1 MSSQPTLQSESQR
14 GPGAQGRGARRA
26 LAVVAS
32 LLAAST
38 LACASAPADKASN
51 QTRAGTLAADQ
62 GYWEEAEF
70 RWLKALAIANL
81 NARALNNLA
90 VRQERLGDF
99 ELAKELYDKALLVA
113 TPAESFFIE
122 RNYKQFEP
130 IWERIS
136 SGEMAAEET
145 EEAAESYADD
155 VEVGPVDTDGD
166 GIPDLPADQFPQDL
180 PGEVGMV
187 EILISV
193 PDRGPNL
200 AGYDRILVG
209 NFVRHPDSE
218 TNLNDLAVRY
228 FRRRITQRTFF
239 ETQDLLERSLD
250 PELRDASVL
259 DNAAYWIRAAE
270 SVRADLVLTGTLG
283 LTTREE
289 SQMVRERIRSP
300 DGLVREVARFQDSVV
315 YKVAF
320 DYIVLRA
327 EDGARLLEGSLEA
340 EQSFPADE
348 GIAESDAIFETLEEL
363 LPKLLDSVTPR
374 RSEQSRYLIY

>member
-1 MSSQPTLQSESQR
+1 MSSQPACQSESQR
-14 GPGAQGRGARRA
+14 GPGAQGRGARLT

-90 VRQERLGDF
+90 VRQERLGEF
-99 ELAKELYDKALLVA
+99 ELAKEYYGKALLVA
-113 TPAESFFIE
+113 TPAERFFVE

-136 SGEMAAEET
+136 SGEMAVEET

-180 PGEVGMV
+180 PGAVGTV

-209 NFVRHPDSE
+209 NFVRQPDSE
-218 TNLNDLAVRY
+218 TNLNDFAVRY

-283 LTTREE
+283 LATREE

-300 DGLVREVARFQDSVV
+300 DGQVREVARFQDSVV